1 MNDVMTLNDVC
12 FLGGRLM
19 MIVAVASDTLNLAW
33 VFAWMM
39 VIQDKLLNDG
49 CDRIS
54 KQHR

>member
-1 MNDVMTLNDVC
+1 MTLNDVC

>member
-1 MNDVMTLNDVC
+1 V
-12 FLGGRLM
+12 FFGGRLM
-19 MIVAVASDTLNLAW
+19 MIVAVANDTLNLAW